1 MATKSILST
10 AWFAYGNKMGT
21 ILKNKH
27 NLVTQILIFTHVVV
41 FFWSLTGIK
50 KTQKQFIPLKK
61 KKMVKAQQLSSKKK
75 SSKQFYEDSKQCVTF
90 YGCLCY

>member
-10 AWFAYGNKMGT
+10 AWLAVDNKMGT

-27 NLVTQILIFTHVVV
+27 NSVTQILIFTHLMV

-50 KTQKQFIPLKK
+50 KN
-61 KKMVKAQQLSSKKK
+61 SKSNSYIIDK
-75 SSKQFYEDSKQCVTF
+75 
-90 YGCLCY
+90 